1 MGRKLSHIYTPYRI
15 IFFILLAFLS
25 FYFENANS
33 AEKIISSPLTPVKVV
48 DGDSLEI
55 GTRRIRLMGI
65 DAPEYDQY
73 CKDKTGK
80 KYPCGKDSLAYLKK
94 LTTNKEIRCTVHQKD
109 KYKRDLCTCYADHTN
124 INAEMIRSGRAIV
137 YLESNY
143 NAEQAEAKQHKNGIW
158 SGRFMHPRLFR
169 RLKEEEKKANKFKF
183 TSDSY

>member
-33 AEKIISSPLTPVKVV
+33 SNEIMSSPFEQVKVV

-55 GTRRIRLMGI
+55 GTRRIRLLGI

-73 CKDKTGK
+73 CKNKNGN
-80 KYPCGKDSLAYLKK
+80 KYPCGKESLAYLKK
-94 LTTNKEIRCTVHQKD
+94 LITNKNLHCTVHEKD
-109 KYKRDLCTCYADHTN
+109 KYNRDLCTCYADNTN
-124 INAEMIRSGRAIV
+124 INAEMVRSGHAIV

-143 NAEQAEAKQHKNGIW
+143 TAEQAEAKQHKSGIW
-158 SGRFMHPRLFR
+158 NGRFMHPRLFR
-169 RLKEEEKKANKFKF
+169 RLKEEKQKSK
-183 TSDSY
+183 